1 MSEQLDSTTALRY
14 ARIRRVKKL
23 LRPMPRRTNLHK
35 YPVIKWFANYA
46 RKCSYI
52 WSFKRA
58 NVISAIYLGWIIA
71 LIPMY
76 GLQMLTAFI
85 LCLPFRANCLVAM
98 ALQWITNPLSIPF
111 IMVGQYM
118 LGDYIIVKFFNASE
132 SVGQRLLEN
141 LRKSSFEE
149 LLATLWNTISDW
161 GVIAHLVSATL
172 LGGFII
178 AICGAIVSH
187 IAYALY
193 LKRFEIK
200 KGNCASDDEN

>member
-1 MSEQLDSTTALRY
+1 
-14 ARIRRVKKL
+14 
-23 LRPMPRRTNLHK
+23 
-35 YPVIKWFANYA
+35 
-46 RKCSYI
+46 
-52 WSFKRA
+52 
-58 NVISAIYLGWIIA
+58 
-71 LIPMY
+71 
-76 GLQMLTAFI
+76 
-85 LCLPFRANCLVAM
+85 
-98 ALQWITNPLSIPF
+98 
-111 IMVGQYM
+111 M

-178 AICGAIVSH
+178 VICGAIVSH

>member
-1 MSEQLDSTTALRY
+1 MSEQLDSATALRY

-85 LCLPFRANCLVAM
+85 L
-98 ALQWITNPLSIPF
+98 
-111 IMVGQYM
+111 
-118 LGDYIIVKFFNASE
+118 
-132 SVGQRLLEN
+132 
-141 LRKSSFEE
+141 
-149 LLATLWNTISDW
+149 
-161 GVIAHLVSATL
+161 
-172 LGGFII
+172 
-178 AICGAIVSH
+178 
-187 IAYALY
+187 
-193 LKRFEIK
+193 
-200 KGNCASDDEN
+200 